1 MDFLKKDF
9 IFKDVNKLKGVGTQL
24 SKYLKNKGIE
34 KIKDIILNLPYSET
48 DRSKLVKLNNLEI
61 DKGEPLKGKLLIQM
75 FEKSSLRT
83 RLSFYLAIKQLG
95 GSTLTLR
102 PDELH
107 LAKGGESI
115 QDTAKILSNF
125 GNAFM
130 LRTDSDKKL
139 EEFEKYLSIPII
151 NGLSPSSHPTQ
162 ILSDIFTVEEIKNK
176 PISNL
181 KITWIGDSN
190 NVLNSLIAASIKFS
204 FKLNIGCPT
213 KYQPSKIIMKYIK
226 SNNNKIRILHDPKK
240 AAKGADVI
248 FSDKVISMNDKVN
261 KSKKLGQFKK
271 FKINKKLMSLAKKNC
286 IFLHCLPRGKEV
298 EEDVFLS
305 KQSKV
310 WQQALNRV
318 HVQKSILLYCF
329 GKLR

>member
-1 MDFLKKDF
+1 MKHFINLQDIPAKDLRKIIIDAKKR
-9 IFKDVNKLKGVGTQL
+9 
-24 SKYLKNKGIE
+24 KNARKRL
-34 KIKDIILNLPYSET
+34 D
-48 DRSKLVKLNNLEI
+48 NLEV
-61 DKGEPLKGKLLIQM
+61 DKGAPLKGKLLIQM

-102 PDELH
+102 ADELH
-107 LAKGGESI
+107 FSKGGESI
-115 QDTAKILSNF
+115 EDTAKILSNF

-130 LRTDSDKKL
+130 LRTDSDEKL
-139 EEFEKYLSIPII
+139 KEFKKYLSIPII
-151 NGLSPSSHPTQ
+151 NGLSPSSHATQ
-162 ILSDIFTVEEIKNK
+162 VLSDVFTVEEIKKK

-181 KITWIGDSN
+181 NITWIGDSN

-204 FKLNIGCPT
+204 FRLNIGCP
-213 KYQPSKIIMKYIK
+213 KNYEPSKKIMKYIK
-226 SNNNKIRILHDPKK
+226 KNKNKISIYNDPEK
-240 AAKGADVI
+240 AANGSDVI

-261 KSKKLGQFKK
+261 KVKKLNSFKK
-271 FKINKKLMSLAKKNC
+271 FKIDKKLLSFAKKDC

-298 EEDVFLS
+298 DEKVFLS

>member
-1 MDFLKKDF
+1 MKNFINLKDIPARDLKKILADAK
-9 IFKDVNKLKGVGTQL
+9 IRKKLRK
-24 SKYLKNKGIE
+24 
-34 KIKDIILNLPYSET
+34 
-48 DRSKLVKLNNLEI
+48 KLDNLEV
-61 DKGEPLKGKLLIQM
+61 DKGAPLKGKLLIQM

-107 LAKGGESI
+107 MSKGGESI
-115 QDTAKILSNF
+115 QDIAKILSNF

-130 LRTDSDKKL
+130 LRTASDEKL
-139 EEFEKYLSIPII
+139 EEFKKYLSIPII

-162 ILSDIFTVEEIKNK
+162 ILSDIFTVEEIKK
-176 PISNL
+176 KSISSLN
-181 KITWIGDSN
+181 ITWIGDSN

-204 FKLNIGCPT
+204 FKLSIGCPI
-213 KYQPSKIIMKYIK
+213 KYKPSKKIMQYIK
-226 SNNNKIRILHDPKK
+226 SNKNNIHILPDPKK
-240 AAKGADVI
+240 AVKGADVI

-261 KSKKLGQFKK
+261 ESKKLSKFKK
-271 FKINKKLMSLAKKNC
+271 FKISKKLMSFAKKDC

-298 EEDVFLS
+298 EEKVFLS

>member
-1 MDFLKKDF
+1 MKHF
-9 IFKDVNKLKGVGTQL
+9 INL
-24 SKYLKNKGIE
+24 
-34 KIKDIILNLPYSET
+34 KDIPAKDLRKILV
-48 DRSKLVKLNNLEI
+48 DAKKRKKFRKKLNILEI
-61 DKGEPLKGKLLIQM
+61 DRNSPLKGKLLIQM

-107 LAKGGESI
+107 LSKGGESI
-115 QDTAKILSNF
+115 EDTAKILSNF
-125 GNAFM
+125 GNIFM

-139 EEFEKYLSIPII
+139 EEFRKFLSIPII

-176 PISNL
+176 PVSKLNIS
-181 KITWIGDSN
+181 WIGDIN
-190 NVLNSLIAASIKFS
+190 NVLNSLVAASVKFS
-204 FKLNIGCPT
+204 FKLNIGCP
-213 KYQPSKIIMKYIK
+213 KNYFPKGEILSCI
-226 SNNNKIRILHDPKK
+226 NNKKNKISLYNDSKK
-240 AAKGADVI
+240 AVIGADVI

-261 KSKKLGQFKK
+261 KSKKLNHFKK
-271 FKINKKLMSLAKKNC
+271 FKINKNLMSYAKKDC

-298 EEDVFLS
+298 DENVFSS
-305 KQSKV
+305 KKSKV
-310 WQQALNRV
+310 WKQAVNRV
-318 HVQKSILLYCF
+318 HVQKSILLYCL